1 MSDYQHLA
9 ATSKSFYHD
18 TTPHL
23 IAYRD
28 TVIIDASSTYERLV
42 SHVTLIKLS
51 NNYYKI
57 TVTLKFSLS
66 TSENTIK
73 MGQKYIYIFVDIKL
87 IEPSAFIIPQ
97 NITVYYHRKYLP

>member
-1 MSDYQHLA
+1 MSDCQYLA

-23 IAYRD
+23 ITYRD

-51 NNYYKI
+51 NNHNKI
-57 TVTLKFSLS
+57 PVTLKFSLS
-66 TSENTIK
+66 TSKNTIK

-87 IEPSAFIIPQ
+87 IEPSAFIISQ
-97 NITVYYHRKYLP
+97 NTTVYYHRKYLP